1 MIHQEQ
7 PLRIIAIKDRLE
19 RLPAMP
25 SLSEA
30 ASRPRVAREVNP
42 EAEAEL
48 EKIRQSLR
56 VDA

>member
-1 MIHQEQ
+1 MNHQGQLIEI
-7 PLRIIAIKDRLE
+7 LAIKERLE

-30 ASRPRVAREVNP
+30 VSRPRVAREVNP

-56 VDA
+56 KEV